1 MSKCWANIDKNK
13 GGLDSTL
20 NVFFDKNLTGEN
32 RMVKISISNPEKNIS
47 KEVVLVQKS
56 TREVFF
62 GEYSEVFKKNDC
74 IDGGEGSDV
83 ILTERDVD
91 CYPVVSFVSQED
103 ANDRVREL
111 LMEQGQEIANN
122 RGYCTWQGKYSKKFT
137 NECDYCQ
144 VGEEIT
150 VTEEDMDE
158 YPFLSTISKSD
169 ADRMAEESVIAN
181 GQAFANKVGI
191 CTDMYRGEYEKV
203 FYKNNCEE
211 CMKDSDGYKVT
222 AEMTSGYPYCDT
234 DESSANEKAKK
245 AVESEGQEI
254 ANKNSSCLRI
264 NDEPLWEDQGDVY
277 CNGCE
282 SVIRQIDTRRCSP
295 TYNTT
300 REIPRSGV
308 DCSKNGEWSE
318 WETFCDGYTE
328 KRRRLN
334 SCGATEE
341 EVVLE
346 NSENCGYI
354 VDRNPKWEKF
364 EESYCQNCLGY
375 QKYVDTNVNSPTYNN
390 TKVLEEPSKNCDNS
404 GEWTD
409 WDTYCDGKGNLRK
422 TRVNACGAEEDE
434 LVESDSSECKFT
446 STKTNTIAYR
456 KTEGCEC
463 PGIEV
468 SVGTVEATMTSLESP
483 EDADRLAIEKA
494 NDLARQKSEALG
506 CGAIFANMEV
516 TRTKMGCPSDCTPP
530 SFTVKAGEF
539 SGCSSEEV
547 ELKAIAKA
555 QEEADK
561 MDCNCNY
568 EVIKT
573 NTIAYRKTEG
583 CECQG
588 EEVAIGTVE
597 GKGSSSTLAEAERLA
612 IEKANE
618 NARAK
623 AEALGCGTVYYNKEV
638 TKYKEGCGSNCVAPS
653 YTVKA
658 GVHKAC
664 TQAEAQTLA
673 DNEAQRLANEMKCDC
688 TYTSTKTN
696 TKNFCKDGYGESA
709 KGDQCICQGKC
720 VYIGEVSASA
730 TSKESQDDADAKAEA
745 LANENAKK
753 LADTYECGDVY
764 YSEASVITKQKNDC
778 GAWCTGSMVDYPV
791 EAGIKFSCISPDDA
805 NSKRNVEM
813 ESNDYQNKAQSYANA
828 HGSCNCPPEPGTINV
843 YVTPSK
849 SGIVSFSGSISSTN
863 GIVDSVVSVE
873 DITGS
878 KLVSSNSNVSP
889 GVYNIS
895 VEGSATMR
903 CTTESGEASTDTTYS
918 LSSSS
923 VNVESGGVYSVYI
936 EVNSDC
942 SQIEETVY
950 ADDINVTV
958 YRSNESCQNDASYG
972 ANCVGDQYTYFVDGS
987 KFSGRSKVE
996 ANNKRDAWVSS
1007 SEGRSIMQAEAN
1019 SKGTC
1024 TCPSTDDCEI
1034 SVSSDV
1040 YANASIDYEFHMFHV
1055 SLFHR
1060 ISSINCSPGG
1070 CGDYIFNMSLSED
1083 GTSNIHDNQSLTYSC
1098 GQTTDDFTNTNGY
1111 YLVGLSAMLPERYW
1125 AEPDSDEF
1133 YDGLSYTINTYSSS
1147 SNKEATLTGGA
1158 HTISINVTDVHTGNN
1173 GPFS

>member
-74 IDGGEGSDV
+74 VDGGEGSDV

-144 VGEEIT
+144 SGEEIT

-169 ADRMAEESVIAN
+169 ADRMAEESVVAN
-181 GQAFANKVGI
+181 GQAFANEVGI

-211 CMKDSDGYKVT
+211 CMEDSDGYKVT

-264 NDEPLWEDQGDVY
+264 NDEPLWEDQGNAY

-328 KRRRLN
+328 KRRRSN

-341 EVVLE
+341 EVILE

-409 WDTYCDGKGNLRK
+409 WDSYCDGSGNLRRS
-422 TRVNACGAEEDE
+422 RVNSCGATEDE
-434 LVESDSSECKFT
+434 LVEENSEGCIGVTTYT

-456 KTEGCEC
+456 KVDGCEC
-463 PGIEV
+463 PG
-468 SVGTVEATMTSLESP
+468 
-483 EDADRLAIEKA
+483 
-494 NDLARQKSEALG
+494 N
-506 CGAIFANMEV
+506 
-516 TRTKMGCPSDCTPP
+516 
-530 SFTVKAGEF
+530 
-539 SGCSSEEV
+539 
-547 ELKAIAKA
+547 
-555 QEEADK
+555 
-561 MDCNCNY
+561 
-568 EVIKT
+568 
-573 NTIAYRKTEG
+573 
-583 CECQG
+583 
-588 EEVAIGTVE
+588 EVAIGTVE
-597 GKGSSSTLAEAERLA
+597 ATATSTNSQSEADQLA
-612 IEKANE
+612 IEKANQL
-618 NARAK
+618 AK
-623 AEALGCGTVYYNKEV
+623 SKSDSLGCGTVYYNREV
-638 TKYKEGCGSNCVAPS
+638 TKSKEGCGSNCVAPS

-664 TQAEAQTLA
+664 TQVEAQTLA
-673 DNEAQRLANEMKCDC
+673 DNEAQRLANEMECDC

-696 TKNFCKDGYGESA
+696 TQNFCKDGYGESA
-709 KGDQCICQGKC
+709 TGDQCICQGKC

-730 TSKESQDDADAKAEA
+730 TSKESQADADAKAEA
-745 LANENAKK
+745 LANENARK
-753 LADTYECGDVY
+753 LADSYECGAVY
-764 YSEASVITKQKNDC
+764 YSESSVITKQKNDC

-791 EAGIKFSCISPDDA
+791 EAGIEFSCISQDDA
-805 NSKRNVEM
+805 NYKRNAKM
-813 ESNDYQNKAQSYANA
+813 ESNDYQNAAQSYANTN
-828 HGSCNCPPEPGTINV
+828 GSCDCPPEPGTINV

-923 VNVESGGVYSVYI
+923 VNVESGSVYSVYI

-958 YRSNESCQNDASYG
+958 YRSNESCQSDASYG

-987 KFSGRSKVE
+987 RFSGNSKVE
-996 ANNKRDAWVSS
+996 ANNKRDAWISS
-1007 SEGRSIMQAEAN
+1007 SEGKSIMQAEAN

-1040 YANASIDYEFHMFHV
+1040 YANASIDYENYMFHV
-1055 SLFHR
+1055 DLFHR

-1083 GTSNIHDNQSLTYSC
+1083 GTSNVPDNKKLTYSC
-1098 GQTTDDFTNTNGY
+1098 GQTTDDFENTDGY
-1111 YLVGLSAMLPERYW
+1111 YQIGLSAKLPERYW

-1147 SNKEATLTGGA
+1147 SNNEASLTGGA
-1158 HTISINVTDVHTGNN
+1158 HTISINVTDVHTGNS